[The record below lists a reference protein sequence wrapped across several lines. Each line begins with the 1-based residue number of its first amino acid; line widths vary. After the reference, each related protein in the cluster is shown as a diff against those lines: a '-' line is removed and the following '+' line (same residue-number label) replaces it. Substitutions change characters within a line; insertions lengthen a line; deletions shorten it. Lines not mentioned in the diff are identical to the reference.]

1 MKHLLAL
8 LSAGIS
14 IAAGSSLACAADL
27 PLMAAPIASLPQQ
40 ASWTG
45 PYIGADLGYMFGSTA
60 VTDAGVVTETGAAT
74 DGFIAGVLG
83 GYNWQIDDTWVAG
96 IEGDI
101 SLASVHGNGTAG
113 PTPPP
118 PSTPNSYDLNWAANI
133 RGRVG
138 FLIMPDTLLYGAG
151 GVAFT
156 DLRFTEG
163 DSGTVDLG
171 VVRTG
176 WTIGAGIEHA
186 FTDQLFG
193 RVEYLYANYGN
204 VSYGPPNDTY
214 VVGFTAS
221 TVRAGLSL
229 KF

>member
-1 MKHLLAL
+1 MKHYVAVLGGA
-8 LSAGIS
+8 IS
-14 IAAGSSLACAADL
+14 FAACGSFANAADL
-27 PLMAAPIASLPQQ
+27 PMMAAPIASVPQQ
-40 ASWTG
+40 SSWTG

-74 DGFIAGVLG
+74 DGFIGGIYG
-83 GYNWQIDDTWVAG
+83 GYNWQIDDSWVAG
-96 IEGDI
+96 IEGDV
-101 SLASVHGNGTAG
+101 SVAGVHGNGATVLG
-113 PTPPP
+113 G
-118 PSTPNSYDLNWAANI
+118 STPNSYDLNWAANV
-133 RGRVG
+133 RGRIG

-163 DSGTVDLG
+163 GASQNLG

-186 FTDQLFG
+186 FTDQIFG
-193 RVEYLYANYGN
+193 RVEYLYADYGN
-204 VSYGPPNDTY
+204 VTYGPSNDAY
-214 VVGFTAS
+214 IVGFKAS

>member
-1 MKHLLAL
+1 MKHLIAVLGAAV
-8 LSAGIS
+8 SV
-14 IAAGSSLACAADL
+14 AAGGSLAHAADL
-27 PLMAAPIASLPQQ
+27 PMMAAPIASVPQQ
-40 ASWTG
+40 SSWTG

-60 VTDAGVVTETGAAT
+60 FTDAGVVIETGAAT
-74 DGFIAGVLG
+74 DGFIGGIYG
-83 GYNWQIDDTWVAG
+83 GYNWQIDDSWVAG
-96 IEGDI
+96 IEGDV
-101 SLASVHGNGTAG
+101 SLASVHGNGG
-113 PTPPP
+113 VVVP

-133 RGRVG
+133 RGRIG

-163 DSGTVDLG
+163 SSLDAG

-186 FTDQLFG
+186 FTDQIFG
-193 RVEYLYANYGN
+193 RVEYLYADYGN
-204 VSYGPPNDTY
+204 VTYGPPKDAY
-214 VVGFTAS
+214 IVGFKAS